1 MTERGGFEGLDSC
14 VHCGF
19 CLQACPTFIATGDEA
34 DSPRGRIE
42 LMRALEAG
50 ELAPNDPG
58 VALHLDRCLGCR
70 GCEPVCPSGV
80 SYGRGLEAARSL
92 LAERRG
98 TPLLVRAA
106 LAALTGTSGDTRA
119 TRLLYALARALRT
132 TGVPRKLAGWGRLRF
147 ALGMLGATAPKDGGG
162 RWRSVKVRGGTS
174 TNLHQPPPASPVL
187 LFHGCVMQGLFPHV
201 HAATVR
207 TLEVNGYAVLDPP
220 GQVCCG
226 ALHAHAGL
234 RGEARRLARANV
246 AAFGGGRGEGGGG
259 DADDASPLIVVNSA
273 GCGAMLK
280 EYGHLLHDER
290 DGAGQRFAARVRD
303 VTELLAE
310 RGPRPGAPIDATV
323 AYDPPC
329 HLLHAQR
336 IAAPPEQVLR
346 SIPVLRVISTPDA
359 AQCCGSAGL
368 FTLVEPE
375 MSRAVLQPKLAS
387 LAQARPQMVVTGNP
401 GCVMQLGAGLAAAG
415 SPITVR
421 HPVEL
426 LDESYRAAGYYA

>member
-1 MTERGGFEGLDSC
+1 MIERGGFEALDPC

-19 CLQACPTFIATGDEA
+19 CPQACPTFLATGDEA

-42 LMRALEAG
+42 LMRALAAG
-50 ELAPNDPG
+50 RPAPAAPC
-58 VALHLDRCLGCR
+58 VAPRLGRCLGCR

-80 SYGRGLEAARSL
+80 GYGRGLETARAL
-92 LAERRG
+92 LAEHRKG
-98 TPLLVRAA
+98 GVSPLARLA
-106 LAALTGTSGDTRA
+106 LAALTGSGVSPVVYRLA
-119 TRLLYALARALRT
+119 RLLRASGL
-132 TGVPRKLAGWGRLRF
+132 PRRLAGWSRIGF
-147 ALGMLGATAPKDGGG
+147 AMGMLAATKPVRRLGG
-162 RWRSVKVRGGTS
+162 WAVRRAADTL
-174 TNLHQPPPASPVL
+174 TAHPPNRLTVW
-187 LFHGCVMQGLFPHV
+187 LFRGCIMDGLFSHV

-207 TLEVNGYAVLDPP
+207 TLEVNGYAVRDAP

-246 AAFGGGRGEGGGG
+246 AAFGEGG
-259 DADDASPLIVVNSA
+259 DADDAPPLIVVNSA

-280 EYGHLLHDER
+280 EYGHLLHDES
-290 DGAGQRFAARVRD
+290 DGVGQRFAARVRD

-346 SIPVLRVISTPDA
+346 AIPVLRWS
-359 AQCCGSAGL
+359 
-368 FTLVEPE
+368 
-375 MSRAVLQPKLAS
+375 
-387 LAQARPQMVVTGNP
+387 
-401 GCVMQLGAGLAAAG
+401 
-415 SPITVR
+415 SP
-421 HPVEL
+421 
-426 LDESYRAAGYYA
+426 